1 MNVLLPEK
9 FNNKVVDMI
18 DFEHNEYEILHRNM
32 PFMFKKLDKDEIKA
46 LEKKKKQNAKIKVTH
61 SNKKHSH

>member
-46 LEKKKKQNAKIKVTH
+46 LEKKKKLNENIKFTH
-61 SNKKHSH
+61 SNKKL

>member
-9 FNNKVVDMI
+9 FNSKVVDMI
-18 DFEHNEYEILHRNM
+18 DFEHNEYEVLHRNM

-46 LEKKKKQNAKIKVTH
+46 LEKKKQKQTAKIKVTH
-61 SNKKHSH
+61 SNKK